1 MTFLPEAFI
10 QSPLFGIALTIV
22 VYVIFEIIVDK
33 FELSI
38 IPPFVLACPMIIAFI
53 YFQEPYITYEDYET
67 GAGFI
72 NFLLGPATVALA
84 LPLYNNRRIIKENLP
99 VIISGILVATITGI
113 VSIFI
118 CGKMFGASSQVLL
131 SMIPKSVTTPIAM
144 DISSAIGGIP
154 ALTAACVIFTGMLG
168 ATFNHKIL
176 EALKI
181 KNNIAIG
188 LSIGASRHQRLRRQ
202 KCPAAGNR
210 RRFHR
215 AYRHSYFHF
224 GSYSAA
230 VYGKLILKFNTK
242 YTQKT
247 VLPFTAIPSFYFAGF
262 VKFMP
267 HSFMPRSYLLRFS
280 GVTGTRFAICP
291 A

>member
-22 VYVIFEIIVDK
+22 VYVICEIIVDK
-33 FELSI
+33 FELNI

-99 VIISGILVATITGI
+99 
-113 VSIFI
+113 
-118 CGKMFGASSQVLL
+118 ASSQVLL

-188 LSIGASRHQRLRRQ
+188 LSIGASSHGLGTSV
-202 KCPAAGNR
+202 CAGKN
-210 RRFHR
+210 
-215 AYRHSYFHF
+215 ALQLAIGGASI
-224 GSYSAA
+224 GLTGIATS
-230 VYGKLILKFNTK
+230 ILAPIL
-242 YTQKT
+242 
-247 VLPFTAIPSFYFAGF
+247 LPFMESLF
-262 VKFMP
+262 
-267 HSFMPRSYLLRFS
+267 
-280 GVTGTRFAICP
+280 
-291 A
+291 